1 MNALAELFPDED
13 HRFHLTLR
21 RGDVRAFF
29 ARTPSAPRILAE
41 RNHLLDTEE
50 ARHAAL
56 LPEGEPLR
64 AMFARTMSEPP
75 DVTVAEL
82 GRRLE
87 PDFLLLGLDGAGT
100 HRLLGG
106 ALCFPT
112 GWSLTA
118 QLGRPLE
125 EIHDVVP
132 KLNPTL
138 ASPIR
143 QFLSRLKPGTS
154 FLRANWGLSA
164 TDELN
169 LHPELARPRLVLGLD
184 LGRVWLRV
192 EHQLVSGLTDDGGVL
207 FGIRVECHPLQKVVR
222 DPAVRRGLGRALRTM
237 SEPVAAYKG
246 LAGVRAELLRVI
258 ENV

>member
-1 MNALAELFPDED
+1 VNALAELFPDED
-13 HRFHLTLR
+13 HRLHLALR

-29 ARTPSAPRILAE
+29 ASTPSAPRILAE
-41 RNHLLDTEE
+41 RNHLLDTEA

-64 AMFARTMSEPP
+64 AAFASLVGEHH
-75 DVTVAEL
+75 DATVVQL

-87 PDFLLLGLDGAGT
+87 PDFLLLGLDGGGT

-125 EIHDVVP
+125 AIHGVVP
-132 KLNPTL
+132 KLNATL
-138 ASPIR
+138 GSPIQ

-154 FLRANWGLSA
+154 CLRANWGLSA

-169 LHPELARPRLVLGLD
+169 LHPEVARPRLAPGLD
-184 LGRVWLRV
+184 VCQIWLRV
-192 EHQLVSGLTDDGGVL
+192 EHQLLAGLTDDGGVL
-207 FGIRVECHPLQKVVR
+207 FGIRVECHQLRDVIR

-246 LAGVRAELLRVI
+246 LASVRAGLLRII
-258 ENV
+258 EEV